1 MAQFLNEAMMGDG
14 GVSGTASDTID
25 WPGGPGVFMSQG
37 TYNGA
42 TFQLQYQVDGSSWS
56 DVPGAEATHTDNDI
70 GSFQLCP
77 CKLRVLHTAGD
88 ASTDVHLRIA
98 PSWQGWWNDPNEL
111 PST

>member
-1 MAQFLNEAMMGDG
+1 MAQFLNEAMTGDG

-56 DVPGAEATHTDNDI
+56 DVPVG
-70 GSFQLCP
+70 GS
-77 CKLRVLHTAGD
+77 
-88 ASTDVHLRIA
+88 A
-98 PSWQGWWNDPNEL
+98 PILGLGLLFRRSRKRGR
-111 PST
+111 